1 LGQTTKVK
9 IGRRIE
15 DVQDI
20 LVLDDVGPIRANR
33 VSIKGIGKA
42 ATIGQGIM
50 EGEARDLAILSIG
63 IAVAT
68 LSQMKRE
75 VLDYGENGDS
85 TVSYQSSSLSETDHE
100 DSTASSEAL
109 VPIQTRV
116 TPGAVAFWWDSPV
129 HFAQRMLVRALKAL
143 IFSRR
148 MLFGIR
154 SSLERKQSGKLPNLK
169 V

>member
-1 LGQTTKVK
+1 MERTTKVK

-33 VSIKGIGKA
+33 VSIEGIGKA

-68 LSQMKRE
+68 LSQMK
-75 VLDYGENGDS
+75 
-85 TVSYQSSSLSETDHE
+85 
-100 DSTASSEAL
+100 
-109 VPIQTRV
+109 
-116 TPGAVAFWWDSPV
+116 
-129 HFAQRMLVRALKAL
+129 
-143 IFSRR
+143 
-148 MLFGIR
+148 
-154 SSLERKQSGKLPNLK
+154 
-169 V
+169 